1 MSTTLDPGGRTA
13 GIVARAK
20 AILLAPDREWAVID
34 LEPAT
39 IRSIYVGYIVILA
52 AIPPAANFVH
62 GVLFGYGFGNIA
74 YHPSFFGALSRAVVY
89 YAFSLVGVFLL
100 ALIIDALAPTFLG
113 RKNQLQALKLVAYAS
128 TATWLAG
135 IFSLVPGLGIL
146 GILALYSLYLFFTG
160 VPVMMKSPP
169 EKSLPYTAV
178 IIVAGIV
185 LTILAGFLS
194 FSMTGYG
201 VTAGRA
207 ANGDGTSYGTVT
219 TPNGGVI
226 PLDRLSHALRG
237 LDASARQPD
246 GDGSR
251 SQIATET
258 LRSFL
263 PETLGGLPRTET
275 SSAGGQ
281 FAGFG
286 ASSAEA
292 VYSAGDKRITLRV
305 SDLGAAGALMGL
317 TGALGISGDQD
328 TPTSYSRLSQKDGR
342 TVAEEYDRTAQRG
355 SYGVVI
361 SNRFMVHADGASVS
375 MDELHQAVA
384 SVDVARLEALG
395 K

>member
-1 MSTTLDPGGRTA
+1 MSTILDPGGRTA

-20 AILLAPDREWAVID
+20 AILLTPDREWAVID

-52 AIPPAANFVH
+52 AIPPAANFIH
-62 GVLFGYGFGNIA
+62 GVLFGFGYGFGSGA
-74 YHPSFFGALSRAVVY
+74 VHPSFFGALSRAVVY
-89 YAFSLVGVFLL
+89 YAFSLVGVFVL

-113 RKNQLQALKLVAYAS
+113 RKNQVQALKLVAYAS

-135 IFSLVPGLGIL
+135 IFSLVPGLWIL
-146 GILALYSLYLFFTG
+146 GILGLYTLYLFFTG

-185 LTILAGFLS
+185 LTILAGYLS
-194 FSMTGYG
+194 FSLTGYG
-201 VTAGRA
+201 AGASRA
-207 ANGDGTSYGTVT
+207 ANGGAIQ
-219 TPNGGVI
+219 P
-226 PLDRLSHALRG
+226 DRLAHALLG
-237 LDASARQPD
+237 FDASARQPD
-246 GDGSR
+246 GDSSTR
-251 SQIATET
+251 QITTDT

-263 PETLGGLPRTET
+263 PASLGGLPRTET

-292 VYSAGDKRITLRV
+292 VYKAGDKRITLTV
-305 SDLGAAGALMGL
+305 SDLGAAGSLMGL
-317 TGALGISGDQD
+317 TGALGVSGDEE
-328 TPTSYSRLSQKDGR
+328 TATSYSHVSQKDGR

-361 SNRFMVHADGASVS
+361 SNRFMVHADGSSVS
-375 MDELHQAVA
+375 MDELHEAVA
-384 SVDVARLEALG
+384 SVDMARLEALG